1 MKIYWKVCVACL
13 LLFAFLVPALA
24 QDLEER
30 VETLETWMKEPPQ
43 YIKSYEGDKIKIGGE
58 LEFEFVK
65 TQDDEDLPAD
75 DPLGRF
81 QVDKLRL
88 KAKVKARDDIEF
100 KLKLDFEIDEIAIDE
115 AYLTM
120 EDIVVSGQE
129 ISFGLQDR
137 FISDSIERWTEG
149 SPMARTAFYRYPDLG
164 IQYKGK
170 YESVYW
176 CASVTNGLVLYKEET
191 KLVLPED
198 LEEGEEIEEETEIK
212 LNTKQIGEDNDKR
225 DKIIRDDTTTKDPNV
240 NKQVGIGLGLA
251 SNLRDY
257 GFLDV
262 LVFGYFSKLCDNDLE
277 ALSTLPDAPEAEDN
291 EDKTQGRYGAN
302 LAYTKDAL
310 EVYSQYVKAQ
320 DSFLLRHSWFV
331 QASYKLDL
339 DLKYLKAIQPLVR
352 YGEYRTNQTPQPGTK
367 KRKYLTWDRKRCTI
381 ALLNHIEERVILK
394 LEYTLNDEETGDD
407 KPKNDEFLAQLEYE
421 F

>member
-1 MKIYWKVCVACL
+1 MKIHWKVCFASF
-13 LLFAFLVPALA
+13 LLFAFLIPALA
-24 QDLEER
+24 QDIEER

-65 TQDDEDLPAD
+65 TQDDEDFPAD
-75 DPLGRF
+75 DPLCRF
-81 QVDKLRL
+81 QVDKVRL
-88 KAKVKARDDIEF
+88 KAKAKARDDIEF
-100 KLKLDFEIDEIAIDE
+100 KFKLDFEIDEIAIDE

-129 ISFGLQDR
+129 ISLGLQDR
-137 FISDSIERWTEG
+137 FISDSIEKWTEG

-176 CASVTNGLVLYKEET
+176 CASLTNGLVLDDK
-191 KLVLPED
+191 K
-198 LEEGEEIEEETEIK
+198 
-212 LNTKQIGEDNDKR
+212 IGEDGADWN
-225 DKIIRDDTTTKDPNV
+225 KIIRDDTITKDENV

-251 SNLRDY
+251 PHLGDL

-262 LVFGYFSKLCDNDLE
+262 LVSGYFSRLSDDDLDIVN
-277 ALSTLPDAPEAEDN
+277 ALPDAPVGND
-291 EDKTQGRYGAN
+291 DRTQLRFGAN

-310 EVYSQYVKAQ
+310 EIYGQYVKAE
-320 DSFLLRHSWFV
+320 DSFLLRHCWFV

-339 DLKYLKAIQPLVR
+339 DLRYLKTIQPLVR
-352 YGEYRTNQTPQPGTK
+352 YGEYCTDQTPQVGEP
-367 KRKYLTWDRKRCTI
+367 LTWDRKRYTI

-394 LEYTLNDEETGDD
+394 LEYAINDEITGGD

>member
-1 MKIYWKVCVACL
+1 MKIHWKVCFASL
-13 LLFAFLVPALA
+13 LLFAFLIPALA

-30 VETLETWMKEPPQ
+30 VETLEMWMKEPPQ

-65 TQDDEDLPAD
+65 TQDDEDF
-75 DPLGRF
+75 PLGPKNPEGRF
-81 QVDKLRL
+81 QVDKVRL
-88 KAKVKARDDIEF
+88 KAKAKARDDIEF
-100 KLKLDFEIDEIAIDE
+100 KFELDFEIDGVEIDE
-115 AYLTM
+115 TYLTIK
-120 EDIVVSGQE
+120 DIVASDQE
-129 ISFGLQDR
+129 ISLGLQDR
-137 FISDSIERWTEG
+137 FISDSIERLTEG
-149 SPMARTAFYRYPDLG
+149 SPMARTAFWRYPDLG

-176 CASVTNGLVLYKEET
+176 CASLTNGLVIYD
-191 KLVLPED
+191 ED
-198 LEEGEEIEEETEIK
+198 D
-212 LNTKQIGEDNDKR
+212 LNTKQIGEDKGKR
-225 DKIIRDDTTTKDPNV
+225 DKIIRDDTKTKDPNE

-251 SNLRDY
+251 PNIGDL

-262 LVFGYFSKLCDNDLE
+262 LAFGYFSKLSDDELD
-277 ALSTLPDAPEAEDN
+277 ALDTLPGAPADN

-310 EVYSQYVKAQ
+310 EVYAQYVKAE

-339 DLKYLKAIQPLVR
+339 ALRYLKAIQPLVR
-352 YGEYRTNQTPQPGTK
+352 YGEYRTNRTPEEDE
-367 KRKYLTWDRKRCTI
+367 YLTWDRKRCTI

-394 LEYTLNDEETGDD
+394 LEYAINDEKTGGE
-407 KPKNDEFLAQLEYE
+407 KPKNDEFLAQLEYK

>member
-1 MKIYWKVCVACL
+1 MKIHWKVCFASF
-13 LLFAFLVPALA
+13 LLFAFLIPALA
-24 QDLEER
+24 QDIEER
-30 VETLETWMKEPPQ
+30 VKTLETWMKEPPQ

-75 DPLGRF
+75 NPIGRF

-100 KLKLDFEIDEIAIDE
+100 RLTLDFEIDEVEIDE
-115 AYLTM
+115 AYLTI

-129 ISFGLQDR
+129 ISLGLQDR
-137 FISDSIERWTEG
+137 FISDSIERLTEG

-170 YESVYW
+170 YGSVYW
-176 CASVTNGLVLYKEET
+176 CASVTNGLVLYKEE
-191 KLVLPED
+191 
-198 LEEGEEIEEETEIK
+198 EEIDFDEEEIVTEIK

-225 DKIIRDDTTTKDPNV
+225 DKIIRDDTITKDPNV

-251 SNLRDY
+251 PNLGDY

-277 ALSTLPDAPEAEDN
+277 ALSTLPDAPDAEDN

-310 EVYSQYVKAQ
+310 EVYSQYVKAE
-320 DSFLLRHSWFV
+320 DSFLLRHCWFV

-339 DLKYLKAIQPLVR
+339 GLRYLKAIQPLVR
-352 YGEYRTNQTPQPGTK
+352 YGEYCTNRTPEPGTK
-367 KRKYLTWDRKRCTI
+367 KRRYLTWDRKRTTI

-394 LEYTLNDEETGDD
+394 LEYAINDEKTGGE
-407 KPKNDEFLAQLEYE
+407 KPKNDEFLAQLEYK

>member
-1 MKIYWKVCVACL
+1 MKIHWKVCFASL
-13 LLFAFLVPALA
+13 LLFAFLIPALA

-30 VETLETWMKEPPQ
+30 VETLEMWMKEPPQ

-65 TQDDEDLPAD
+65 TQDDEDF
-75 DPLGRF
+75 PLGPKNPEGRF
-81 QVDKLRL
+81 QVDKVRF
-88 KAKVKARDDIEF
+88 KAKAKARDDIEF
-100 KLKLDFEIDEIAIDE
+100 KFKLDFEIDEVEIDE
-115 AYLTM
+115 TYLTIK
-120 EDIVVSGQE
+120 DIIASGQE
-129 ISFGLQDR
+129 ISLGLQDR
-137 FISDSIERWTEG
+137 FISDSIERLTEG

-176 CASVTNGLVLYKEET
+176 QASLTNGLVIY
-191 KLVLPED
+191 D
-198 LEEGEEIEEETEIK
+198 NGD
-212 LNTKQIGEDNDKR
+212 LNTKQIGEDKGKR
-225 DKIIRDDTTTKDPNV
+225 DMIIRDDTKTKDPNE

-251 SNLRDY
+251 PNLGDL

-262 LVFGYFSKLCDNDLE
+262 LAFGYFSKLSDDELD
-277 ALSTLPDAPEAEDN
+277 ALDTLPGAPADN
-291 EDKTQGRYGAN
+291 KDRTQGRYGAN

-310 EVYSQYVKAQ
+310 EVYSQYVKAE
-320 DSFLLRHSWFV
+320 DSFILRHSWFV

-339 DLKYLKAIQPLVR
+339 DLRYLKAIQPLFR
-352 YGEYRTNQTPQPGTK
+352 YGEYRTNQTPEEDE
-367 KRKYLTWDRKRCTI
+367 YLTWDRKRCTI

-394 LEYTLNDEETGDD
+394 LEYAINDEETGGE
-407 KPKNDEFLAQLEYE
+407 KPKNNEFLAQLEYE

>member
-1 MKIYWKVCVACL
+1 MKIHWKVCFASL
-13 LLFAFLVPALA
+13 LLFAFLIPALA

-30 VETLETWMKEPPQ
+30 VETLEMWMKEPPQ

-65 TQDDEDLPAD
+65 TQDDEDF
-75 DPLGRF
+75 PLGPKNPEGRF
-81 QVDKLRL
+81 QVDKVRF
-88 KAKVKARDDIEF
+88 KAKAKARDDIEF
-100 KLKLDFEIDEIAIDE
+100 KFKLDFEIDEVEIDE
-115 AYLTM
+115 AYLTI
-120 EDIVVSGQE
+120 EDIVPFDQK

-149 SPMARTAFYRYPDLG
+149 SPMARTAFWRYPDLG

-176 CASVTNGLVLYKEET
+176 YASLTNGLVLDDEKE
-191 KLVLPED
+191 
-198 LEEGEEIEEETEIK
+198 
-212 LNTKQIGEDNDKR
+212 IGKDEAKR
-225 DKIIRDDTTTKDPNV
+225 DYIIRDDFEDIDLNE

-251 SNLRDY
+251 PNLADL

-262 LVFGYFSKLCDNDLE
+262 LVFGYFSKLSDDDLDLVKDLL
-277 ALSTLPDAPEAEDN
+277 AAPDID
-291 EDKTQGRYGAN
+291 DRTQGRYGAN

-310 EVYSQYVKAQ
+310 EIYTQYVKAE

-339 DLKYLKAIQPLVR
+339 DLRYLKAIQPLFR
-352 YGEYRTNQTPQPGTK
+352 YGEYRTNQTPEEDE
-367 KRKYLTWDRKRCTI
+367 YLTWDRKRCTI
-381 ALLNHIEERVILK
+381 ALLSHIEERVILK
-394 LEYTLNDEETGDD
+394 LEYAINDEKTGGE

>member
-1 MKIYWKVCVACL
+1 MKIHWKVCFASL
-13 LLFAFLVPALA
+13 LLFAFLIPALA

-30 VETLETWMKEPPQ
+30 VETLEMWMKEPPQ

-65 TQDDEDLPAD
+65 TQDDEDFPAD
-75 DPLGRF
+75 DPIGRF
-81 QVDKLRL
+81 QVDKVRL

-100 KLKLDFEIDEIAIDE
+100 KFKLDFEIDEVEIDE
-115 AYLTM
+115 AYLTI
-120 EDIVVSGQE
+120 EDIVPFDQK

-176 CASVTNGLVLYKEET
+176 CASLTNGLVLYKEE
-191 KLVLPED
+191 
-198 LEEGEEIEEETEIK
+198 EEIDFDEEEIVTEIK
-212 LNTKQIGEDNDKR
+212 LNTKQIGEDKDKR
-225 DKIIRDDTTTKDPNV
+225 DKIIRDDTKTKDPNV

-251 SNLRDY
+251 PNLKDL

-262 LVFGYFSKLCDNDLE
+262 LVFGYFSKLSDNDLE
-277 ALSTLPDAPEAEDN
+277 ALSTLPGAPDAEDN
-291 EDKTQGRYGAN
+291 DDRTQGRYGAN

-310 EVYSQYVKAQ
+310 EVYSQYVKAE

-339 DLKYLKAIQPLVR
+339 DLRYLKAIQPLFR
-352 YGEYRTNQTPQPGTK
+352 YGEYCTNRTPEPGTK
-367 KRKYLTWDRKRCTI
+367 KRRYLTWDRKRCTI

-394 LEYTLNDEETGDD
+394 LEYAINDEKTGDD
-407 KPKNDEFLAQLEYE
+407 KPKNDEFLAQLEYK